1 VLAKSTQLDINTSNR
16 TLLAVLGVTAYAL
29 LCLGL
34 ARQGP
39 LQVAALTYD
48 ALLAVWFLGFV
59 ALLFAD
65 RLPDRLDVGTLA
77 LYRVLWCNLGVVVTA
92 VLVPHVLRIVL
103 LVVPMFGLLY
113 AALRLDRK
121 QMIAIGLITWAAY
134 LVGAGMLVL
143 FGSADPLFE
152 GLLALAF
159 TCVLAAML
167 IMAAEVTTLRRAFE
181 RRRDRLNE
189 AVEQL
194 AEIAMR
200 DELTGL
206 YNRRY
211 IMDVLGRQK
220 ALADRGHLSFTLCY
234 CDLDHFK
241 RINDRYGHH
250 IGDQV
255 LSDFARVAG
264 SVVRSVDFVARL
276 GGEEFLLV
284 LVGAD
289 EETACQVAGR
299 LCEQT
304 KIAEMIP
311 DEPDY
316 RLTVS
321 VGVATFRRTE
331 RIEDVIQRADRA
343 LYEAKSQGRDA
354 IVLGS

>member
-1 VLAKSTQLDINTSNR
+1 MLSGLARLDPNKSNR
-16 TLLAVLGVTAYAL
+16 TILATAGVAVYVLF
-29 LCLGL
+29 CLGL
-34 ARQGP
+34 MRLSQLEVGTI
-39 LQVAALTYD
+39 TYV
-48 ALLAVWFLGFV
+48 LLLGVWFLGFV
-59 ALLFAD
+59 GLLFAD
-65 RLPDRLDVGTLA
+65 RIRGRVDPGTLA
-77 LYRVLWCNLGVVVTA
+77 LSRVLWCNLGVITTA
-92 VLVPHVLRIVL
+92 ILVPHALRIAL
-103 LVVPMFGLLY
+103 LVVALFGILY

-121 QMIAIGLITWAAY
+121 QVLMIGLITWVAY
-134 LVGAGMLVL
+134 LAGALLMAM
-143 FGSADPLFE
+143 FGSSKPLFE
-152 GLLALAF
+152 AFLALAF
-159 TCVLAAML
+159 TCML
-167 IMAAEVTTLRRAFE
+167 TVMILMAAEVTSLRAAFE
-181 RRRDRLNE
+181 RRRNHLNQTM
-189 AVEQL
+189 EQL
-194 AEIAMR
+194 ADIAMR

-211 IMDVLGRQK
+211 IMDVLSRQK

-255 LSDFARVAG
+255 LSDFARVADN
-264 SVVRSVDFVARL
+264 VVRSVDFVARL

-284 LVGAD
+284 LVGTD
-289 EETACQVAGR
+289 ENTARQVAER

-304 KIAEMIP
+304 KVAEMIP
-311 DEPDY
+311 DEPEY

-321 VGVATFRRTE
+321 VGVAGFRRAE